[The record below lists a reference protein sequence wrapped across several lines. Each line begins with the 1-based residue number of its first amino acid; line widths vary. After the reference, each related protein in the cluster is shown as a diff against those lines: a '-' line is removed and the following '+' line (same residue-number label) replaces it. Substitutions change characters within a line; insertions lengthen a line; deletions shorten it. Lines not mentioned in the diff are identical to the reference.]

1 MSPPTSAVDMTA
13 NALIIIPA
21 ILLGLLVAVVALLR
35 LILKP
40 ETDVVDLE
48 RTRYDMYDAGN
59 PPLKKDAR
67 RRLPMQYLGY
77 LIMFLAV
84 EPAVIL
90 FAMLTAAPKG
100 VYGRV
105 LIAFGIMIAV
115 YAPLLAYALRESRRV
130 SAWSL

>member
-1 MSPPTSAVDMTA
+1 MTA
-13 NALIIIPA
+13 NALIILPA
-21 ILLGLLVAVVALLR
+21 ILLGLLAAVVVFLR
-35 LILKP
+35 LMLKP
-40 ETDVVDLE
+40 EAEVVELE
-48 RTRYDMYDAGN
+48 RTRYDMFDAGN

-67 RRLPMQYLGY
+67 KRLPMQYLGY

-90 FAMLTAAPKG
+90 FAMLTAAPES

-105 LIAFGIMIAV
+105 LQAFGIMVAAYGPLLV
-115 YAPLLAYALRESRRV
+115 YAVRESRRL